1 VVVQVA
7 ASGGE
12 QAAEERELRERAH
25 VLLVG
30 HEAFP
35 FPGFEWVS
43 DAPLWPPTAIADR
56 DPRA

>member
-1 VVVQVA
+1 VVQVA
-7 ASGGE
+7 AGGGE
-12 QAAEERELRERAH
+12 QAAEERELRERAL

-35 FPGFEWVS
+35 FPGFEWAS
-43 DAPLWPPTAIADR
+43 DPSLWPPAAIADR